1 MKILQIITGLTVILT
16 PMVIL
21 LLMISLSSCKINKE
35 VDFDQ
40 TVMDGRSPAFSVETK
55 EKAIAACSLM
65 KQKEHNWKA
74 KDIKAYCKEFWR
86 GYIAFIKESQDA

>member
-1 MKILQIITGLTVILT
+1 MLT

-21 LLMISLSSCKINKE
+21 VLMISLSSCKINKE

-55 EKAIAACSLM
+55 EKAIAACTLM
-65 KQKEHNWKA
+65 KQKEHNWKSQ
-74 KDIKAYCKEFWR
+74 DIRSYCKEYWR
-86 GYIAFIKESQDA
+86 GYIAFIKES

>member
-1 MKILQIITGLTVILT
+1 MKILQTMISLKIILT

-40 TVMDGRSPAFSVETK
+40 TVMDGRHPTFSVETR

>member
-21 LLMISLSSCKINKE
+21 LMMISLSSCKINKE

-55 EKAIAACSLM
+55 ERAIAACTLM
-65 KQKEHNWKA
+65 KQKEHNWKSE
-74 KDIKAYCKEFWR
+74 DIRSYCKEYWR
-86 GYIAFIKESQDA
+86 GYMDFIKESQDA

>member
-1 MKILQIITGLTVILT
+1 MRILQTMISIKATLT

-21 LLMISLSSCKINKE
+21 VLMISLSSCKINKE

>member
-1 MKILQIITGLTVILT
+1 
-16 PMVIL
+16 MVIL
-21 LLMISLSSCKINKE
+21 LLTISLSSCNEKPKIS
-35 VDFDQ
+35 
-40 TVMDGRSPAFSVETK
+40 RAPAFSVETK

-86 GYIAFIKESQDA
+86 GYIAFIKES

>member
-1 MKILQIITGLTVILT
+1 MRILQTMISIRATLT

-21 LLMISLSSCKINKE
+21 VLMISLSSCKINKE

-40 TVMDGRSPAFSVETK
+40 TVLDGRSPAFSVETK
-55 EKAIAACSLM
+55 EKAIAACTLM

>member
-1 MKILQIITGLTVILT
+1 MRILQTMISIKATLT

-21 LLMISLSSCKINKE
+21 VLMISLSSCKINQE

-40 TVMDGRSPAFSVETK
+40 TIMDGRSPAFSVETK

-86 GYIAFIKESQDA
+86 GYIAFIKES

>member
-1 MKILQIITGLTVILT
+1 MRILQMMINLRATLT

-21 LLMISLSSCKINKE
+21 LMMISLSSCKINKE
-35 VDFDQ
+35 IDFDQ

-86 GYIAFIKESQDA
+86 GYIAFIKES

>member
-1 MKILQIITGLTVILT
+1 MRILQTMISIRATLT

-21 LLMISLSSCKINKE
+21 LATISLSSCKINKE

-55 EKAIAACSLM
+55 EKAIAACTLM

-86 GYIAFIKESQDA
+86 GYIAFIKES

>member
-1 MKILQIITGLTVILT
+1 MRILQTMISIKATLT

-21 LLMISLSSCKINKE
+21 VLMISLSSCKINKE

-55 EKAIAACSLM
+55 ERAIAACTLM

>member
-1 MKILQIITGLTVILT
+1 MKILQTMINLRVMLT

-21 LLMISLSSCKINKE
+21 LATISLSSCKINKE

-86 GYIAFIKESQDA
+86 GYIAFIKES

>member
-1 MKILQIITGLTVILT
+1 MLT

-21 LLMISLSSCKINKE
+21 LMMISLSSCKINKK
-35 VDFDQ
+35 VDFNQ
-40 TVMDGRSPAFSVETK
+40 TVGRAPAFSDETK
-55 EKAIAACSLM
+55 EKAIAACTLM

-86 GYIAFIKESQDA
+86 GYIAFIKES

>member
-1 MKILQIITGLTVILT
+1 MRILQTMISIRATLT

-21 LLMISLSSCKINKE
+21 VLMISLSSCKINKE

-40 TVMDGRSPAFSVETK
+40 TVLDGRSPAFSVETK
-55 EKAIAACSLM
+55 EKAIAACTLM

-86 GYIAFIKESQDA
+86 GYIAFIKES

>member
-1 MKILQIITGLTVILT
+1 MLT

-21 LLMISLSSCKINKE
+21 VLMISLSSCKINKE

-74 KDIKAYCKEFWR
+74 KDIKAYCKEHWS
-86 GYIAFIKESQDA
+86 GYIDFIEGDKDVKKRGSN

>member
-1 MKILQIITGLTVILT
+1 MKILQTMIGLKIMLT

-21 LLMISLSSCKINKE
+21 LLMISLSSCKINQE

-40 TVMDGRSPAFSVETK
+40 TIMDGRSPAFSVETK

-86 GYIAFIKESQDA
+86 GYIAFIKES